1 MEQCRVGINLLFILV
16 LLSRGEKISMIFI
29 DNRQNMIE
37 VTNELTTAL
46 KDIIEYTLK
55 EEKLLID
62 NEVSVI
68 LIDNEEIRE
77 INLEHRG
84 IDKITDVL
92 SFPMLHY
99 PENKVYKDVYINHVF
114 DQSDLYDEKLV
125 IGDIALSLER
135 AKHQSEEFGHSFIRE
150 CAYLTVHSILHLL
163 GYDHLEKEEKNIMR
177 KREEEILNNFKIS
190 R

>member
-1 MEQCRVGINLLFILV
+1 
-16 LLSRGEKISMIFI
+16 MIFI
-29 DNRQNMIE
+29 DNRQNKIE
-37 VTNELTTAL
+37 VTEELETVI
-46 KDIIEYTLK
+46 KDVIEYTLK
-55 EEKLLID
+55 EENLFID

-68 LIDNEEIRE
+68 LIDNEQIRE
-77 INLEHRG
+77 INLKQRG

-99 PENKVYKDVYINHVF
+99 PQNKVFKDVYLNYEF
-114 DQSDLYDEKLV
+114 DQSDLYDERLV
-125 IGDIALSLER
+125 IGDVALSLE
-135 AKHQSEEFGHSFIRE
+135 KSKEQSEEFGHSFIRE

-163 GYDHLEKEEKNIMR
+163 GYDHMEEVPKNIMR

>member
-1 MEQCRVGINLLFILV
+1 
-16 LLSRGEKISMIFI
+16 MIFI
-29 DNRQNMIE
+29 DNRQNKVE
-37 VTNELTTAL
+37 VSSELETVI
-46 KDIIEYTLK
+46 KDVIEYALK
-55 EEKLLID
+55 EEKLFID

-68 LIDNEEIRE
+68 FIDNEEIRK

-84 IDKITDVL
+84 IDKSTDVL

-99 PENKVYKDVYINHVF
+99 PENKVFKDVYVNYEF
-114 DQSDLYDEKLV
+114 DQSDLYDERLV
-125 IGDIALSLER
+125 IGDVALSLEK
-135 AKHQSEEFGHSFIRE
+135 AKQQSEEFGHSFIRE

-163 GYDHLEKEEKNIMR
+163 GYDHMEQDPKDIMR

>member
-1 MEQCRVGINLLFILV
+1 
-16 LLSRGEKISMIFI
+16 MIFI
-29 DNRQNMIE
+29 DSRQNKIE
-37 VTNELTTAL
+37 VTQELKTV
-46 KDIIEYTLK
+46 IENVIEYTLK

-77 INLEHRG
+77 INLKQRG
-84 IDKITDVL
+84 IDEITDVL
-92 SFPMLHY
+92 SFPLLHY
-99 PENKVYKDVYINHVF
+99 PKNKVFKDVYINYKF
-114 DQSDLYDEKLV
+114 DQSDLYEERLV
-125 IGDIALSLER
+125 IGDVALSLER
-135 AKHQSEEFGHSFIRE
+135 ALQQSEEFGHSFIRE

-163 GYDHLEKEEKNIMR
+163 GYDHMEEVEKSLMR